1 MGAIDKFR
9 AVCGDMAIRSVHHNV
24 ARLDAARAFLKSE
37 NWPPNGDVMDFGAT
51 MKGRTGGLESN
62 GPEAGNRRKFLAT
75 AAAAGAA
82 GAGRIVR
89 STRTT
94 ELVRDRRNI
103 ERQTP
108 TLVAHG
114 PGK

>member
-1 MGAIDKFR
+1 
-9 AVCGDMAIRSVHHNV
+9 
-24 ARLDAARAFLKSE
+24 
-37 NWPPNGDVMDFGAT
+37 MDFGAT

-89 STRTT
+89 STRTPNWCET
-94 ELVRDRRNI
+94 DETLSAK
-103 ERQTP
+103 RQ
-108 TLVAHG
+108 HS
-114 PGK
+114 

>member
-9 AVCGDMAIRSVHHNV
+9 AVFGDMAIRSVHHNV

-37 NWPPNGDVMDFGAT
+37 NWPPNDVMDF
-51 MKGRTGGLESN
+51 
-62 GPEAGNRRKFLAT
+62 
-75 AAAAGAA
+75 
-82 GAGRIVR
+82 VR

>member
-1 MGAIDKFR
+1 
-9 AVCGDMAIRSVHHNV
+9 
-24 ARLDAARAFLKSE
+24 
-37 NWPPNGDVMDFGAT
+37 MDFGAT

-94 ELVRDRRNI
+94 ELVR
-103 ERQTP
+103 TK
-108 TLVAHG
+108 H
-114 PGK
+114 

>member
-1 MGAIDKFR
+1 MP
-9 AVCGDMAIRSVHHNV
+9 
-24 ARLDAARAFLKSE
+24 ARF
-37 NWPPNGDVMDFGAT
+37 VMDFGAT